1 MADARVRRIR
11 SLRLRFVLAIAT
23 LVAVVLVAN
32 SVVLALANR
41 PHLREELENR
51 AQAFARLSTAQ
62 VCNAYET
69 YYASGYSK
77 FREIVQDK
85 MQLDPDL
92 ARLAI
97 YDTGGRE
104 LFDSRELGNE
114 LGGPVEPVERGDAAG
129 RGDRAER
136 TDRGDPFDRFDR
148 AEPVARAPLVDR
160 AARPQAPAAAAAA
173 TAAAGPGD
181 PMLAAVQSMA
191 PTAWQAED
199 GRAYVVVAPYVVE
212 WGRHRY
218 SIAFTFS
225 YDSLRLAALAAAW
238 RVFWLSAGSLALG
251 VAIAILLAGQSV
263 GPIEVLTRGAQDIAD
278 GHLARRIELATGDE
292 FGVLAATFNQMAEK
306 LAHTIS
312 DLETSNRTLGQMN
325 LDLQQ
330 MDRMKSDL
338 LANVSHELRTPLT
351 AIQGYTEAMDEG
363 LLGEVTAPQR
373 DAFKV
378 VQRNSRRLMGMI
390 DQLLAFSRLDVPDA
404 LGSNEAGA
412 GRLERTAFDL
422 AELAAQVVGSVRAG
436 NGAARDLRL
445 EVPAGEGGLP
455 PVWGD
460 PGRIAQVLENLV
472 TNAVKFTPPGG
483 EIRVRLSRRGEEA
496 EVAVADRGIGIPAAA
511 RAKIFERF
519 YQADT
524 SSTRAYGGMGLG
536 LAIVREL
543 LAAHGREI
551 HVESEEGKG
560 TTFRFTL
567 PLAGAGAGAGAG
579 AVREAEAAGPGE
591 AGRSGESIEPAE
603 PAEPAMAAAGPREG
617 AA

>member
-23 LVAVVLVAN
+23 LVALVLVAN
-32 SVVLALANR
+32 SLVLALANR
-41 PHLREELENR
+41 PRLREDLENR
-51 AQAFARLSTAQ
+51 AQAYARLSTAQ

-85 MQLDPDL
+85 MQLEPDL

-97 YDTGGRE
+97 YDTGGRV

-114 LGGPVEPVERGDAAG
+114 LGEPRESVEPSG
-129 RGDRAER
+129 RGDRG
-136 TDRGDPFDRFDR
+136 DRGQRAGRDDR
-148 AEPVARAPLVDR
+148 AGRVERR
-160 AARPQAPAAAAAA
+160 QAPAAA
-173 TAAAGPGD
+173 GGERL
-181 PMLAAVQSMA
+181 LAAVQGMA
-191 PTAWQAED
+191 PSAWQAED
-199 GRAYVVVAPYVVE
+199 GGAYVVVAPYVEE

-218 SIAFTFS
+218 SVAFTFS
-225 YDSLRLAALAAAW
+225 YDSLRLAALAAGW
-238 RVFWLSAGSLALG
+238 RIFWLSAGSLALG
-251 VAIAILLAGQSV
+251 VAIAILLAAQSV

-306 LAHTIS
+306 LARTIS

-330 MDRMKSDL
+330 VDRMKSDL

-363 LLGEVTAPQR
+363 LLGEVTVQQR

-378 VQRNSRRLMGMI
+378 VQRNSRRLLGMI
-390 DQLLAFSRLDVPDA
+390 DQLLAFSRFDVPDA
-404 LGSNEAGA
+404 SETGA
-412 GRLERTAFDL
+412 ARLEPAAFDL
-422 AELAAQVVGSVRAG
+422 AEVAAQVVGSVRAG
-436 NGAARDLRL
+436 GGAARDLRL

-472 TNAVKFTPPGG
+472 TNAVKFTPAGG
-483 EIRVRLSRRGEEA
+483 EIRVRLSRCGEEA

-511 RAKIFERF
+511 RARIFERF
-519 YQADT
+519 YQVDT

-536 LAIVREL
+536 LAIVREI

-551 HVESEEGKG
+551 RVESEEGKG

-579 AVREAEAAGPGE
+579 AHSGTVPSAGVAGVDGAAELAVVAMAAEAA
-591 AGRSGESIEPAE
+591 
-603 PAEPAMAAAGPREG
+603 MAAGPREG

>member
-23 LVAVVLVAN
+23 LVALVLVAN
-32 SVVLALANR
+32 SLVLALANR
-41 PHLREELENR
+41 PHLREDLENR
-51 AQAFARLSTAQ
+51 AQAYARLSTAQ
-62 VCNAYET
+62 ICNAYET

-85 MQLDPDL
+85 MQLEPDL

-97 YDTGGRE
+97 YDTGGRV

-114 LGGPVEPVERGDAAG
+114 LGEPVD
-129 RGDRAER
+129 RGDRGG
-136 TDRGDPFDRFDR
+136 DRGDRR
-148 AEPVARAPLVDR
+148 AGVDR
-160 AARPQAPAAAAAA
+160 GDRRQVPAAA
-173 TAAAGPGD
+173 GERL
-181 PMLAAVQSMA
+181 LAAVQGMA
-191 PTAWQAED
+191 PSAWEAED
-199 GRAYVVVAPYVVE
+199 GGAYVVVAPYVEE

-218 SIAFTFS
+218 SVAFTFS
-225 YDSLRLAALAAAW
+225 YDSLRLAALAAGW
-238 RVFWLSAGSLALG
+238 RIFWLSAGSLALG
-251 VAIAILLAGQSV
+251 VAIAVLLAAQSV
-263 GPIEVLTRGAQDIAD
+263 GPIEALTRGAQDLAD
-278 GHLARRIELATGDE
+278 GHLSRRIELATGDE

-306 LAHTIS
+306 LARTIS

-363 LLGEVTAPQR
+363 LLGDVTGQQR

-404 LGSNEAGA
+404 LGSNEAGGA
-412 GRLERTAFDL
+412 RLELAAFDL
-422 AELAAQVVGSVRAG
+422 AEVAAQVVGSVRAG

-445 EVPAGEGGLP
+445 EAPSGGDGLP

-472 TNAVKFTPPGG
+472 TNAVKFTAAGG
-483 EIRVRLSRRGEEA
+483 EIRVRLSRCGEEA

-511 RAKIFERF
+511 RARIFERF
-519 YQADT
+519 YQVDT

-536 LAIVREL
+536 LAIVREIL
-543 LAAHGREI
+543 VAHGREI
-551 HVESEEGKG
+551 RVESEEGKG

-567 PLAGAGAGAGAG
+567 PLAGAGASAGPGPPPRLPLGEASKSSPPALTALAQREAGGRDRTGANAG
-579 AVREAEAAGPGE
+579 AVPAAETVEAA
-591 AGRSGESIEPAE
+591 
-603 PAEPAMAAAGPREG
+603 MVAGPREG

>member
-41 PHLREELENR
+41 PQLREDLENR
-51 AQAFARLSTAQ
+51 AQAYARLSTAQ

-85 MQLDPDL
+85 MQLEPDL

-97 YDTGGRE
+97 YDTGGRV
-104 LFDSRELGNE
+104 LFDSRELANE
-114 LGGPVEPVERGDAAG
+114 LGEPGERG
-129 RGDRAER
+129 ER
-136 TDRGDPFDRFDR
+136 SDLLDRG
-148 AEPVARAPLVDR
+148 EPGGPGAPGGHRERVNR
-160 AARPQAPAAAAAA
+160 RPSPAAA
-173 TAAAGPGD
+173 GERL
-181 PMLAAVQSMA
+181 LAAVQGMA
-191 PTAWQAED
+191 PSAWQAED
-199 GRAYVVVAPYVVE
+199 GRAYAVVAPYVEE

-218 SIAFTFS
+218 SVAFTFS
-225 YDSLRLAALAAAW
+225 YDSLRLAALAAGW

-263 GPIEVLTRGAQDIAD
+263 GPIEVLTRGAQDLAD
-278 GHLARRIELATGDE
+278 GQLSRRIELASGDE

-351 AIQGYTEAMDEG
+351 AIQGYTEAIDEG
-363 LLGEVTAPQR
+363 LLGEVTGQQR

-390 DQLLAFSRLDVPDA
+390 DQLLAFSRLDAPDA
-404 LGSNEAGA
+404 NEAGA
-412 GRLERTAFDL
+412 ARFEPVAFDL

-445 EVPAGEGGLP
+445 EVPPGEDGLP

-496 EVAVADRGIGIPAAA
+496 EVAVTDRGIGIPAAA

-519 YQADT
+519 YQVDT

-551 HVESEEGKG
+551 RVESEEGRG

-567 PLAGAGAGAGAG
+567 PLAGAGAGAAP
-579 AVREAEAAGPGE
+579 AAEAAE
-591 AGRSGESIEPAE
+591 ATET
-603 PAEPAMAAAGPREG
+603 AMAAGPWEG
-617 AA
+617 SA